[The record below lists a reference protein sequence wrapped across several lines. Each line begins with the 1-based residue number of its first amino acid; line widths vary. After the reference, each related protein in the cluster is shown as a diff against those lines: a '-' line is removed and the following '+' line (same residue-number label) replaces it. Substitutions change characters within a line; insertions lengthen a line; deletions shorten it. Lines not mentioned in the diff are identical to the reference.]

1 MKQNKKLSLQ
11 EEVENAAGRVER
23 EIAENPDLKDIQ
35 VSDRMEAALLAE
47 IQAYE
52 KRRGQEHSTGED
64 TAEFGEELAPNFTER
79 TKDNPEIFLSEE
91 DREALRLG
99 RELLKKK
106 EDEPKLFEVNTEY
119 HKHLNSDEKEA
130 KKNKGRKTSVFRM
143 PRGRRFI
150 IAFAAV
156 LVLVVGTSVTSV
168 GSKSYLKILWEKI
181 HGGENMQVINVKDM
195 DAQESEDGDE
205 VTAYREIVD
214 KLKVPTI
221 RLRYKPKGMRLQRYS
236 IDKEQSQAKLF
247 YKYDDEIIRYDIYLN
262 DADSSLRQKEEDDFV
277 DEFTVSTEKQDIIV
291 KEYEVNGYTNPRLI
305 ANFEYKGVKYQFKGI
320 MEKDEFIKILENL
333 AYFTKG
339 T

>member
-11 EEVENAAGRVER
+11 EEVENAAERVER

-35 VSDRMEAALLAE
+35 VSGRMEAALLAE

-52 KRRGQEHSTGED
+52 KRRGQEHSTGEN

-79 TKDNPEIFLSEE
+79 TKDNPESFLSEE

-119 HKHLNSDEKEA
+119 HKHLNSDEKKG
-130 KKNKGRKTSVFRM
+130 KKKEGRKTSVLRM

-168 GSKSYLKILWEKI
+168 GSKSYLKELWDRVVGNEK
-181 HGGENMQVINVKDM
+181 GSVLNVKDM
-195 DAQESEDGDE
+195 DKQDTSDIDESA
-205 VTAYREIVD
+205 VYKEIRD
-214 KLKVPTI
+214 KIDILAI
-221 RLRYKPKGMRLQRYS
+221 RIGARPKGMYVS
-236 IDKEQSQAKLF
+236 DYKIDEQQKMAQLF
-247 YKYDDEIIRYDIYLN
+247 YKYNGEIIRYTIYSN
-262 DADSSLRQKEEDDFV
+262 NADSSLGQKEEDALIGKHEVKTD
-277 DEFTVSTEKQDIIV
+277 KQTILME
-291 KEYEVNGYTNPRLI
+291 EYEVKNYDASRFI
-305 ANFEYKGVKYQFKGI
+305 ANFTYAGIHYQLKGI
-320 MEKDEFIKILENL
+320 MKEEEMKEIIENFI
-333 AYFTKG
+333 YF
-339 T
+339 

>member
-11 EEVENAAGRVER
+11 EEVENAAERVER
-23 EIAENPDLKDIQ
+23 KIAENPDLKDIQ
-35 VSDRMEAALLAE
+35 VSGRMEAALLAE

-52 KRRGQEHSTGED
+52 KRRGQEHSTGEN

-79 TKDNPEIFLSEE
+79 TKDNPESFLSEE

-119 HKHLNSDEKEA
+119 HKHLNSDEKKG
-130 KKNKGRKTSVFRM
+130 KKKEGRKTSVLRM

-181 HGGENMQVINVKDM
+181 HGGQAMQIMNVEDM
-195 DAQESEDGDE
+195 DTQDSEDGME
-205 VTAYREIVD
+205 VTAYREIREKINILAVRIG
-214 KLKVPTI
+214 T
-221 RLRYKPKGMRLQRYS
+221 KPKGMYLSEYKIDEEQRMA
-236 IDKEQSQAKLF
+236 QLF
-247 YKYDDEIIRYDIYLN
+247 YKYGDEVIRYTIYLN
-262 DADSSLRQKEEDDFV
+262 NSDSSLGQKEEDIKTG
-277 DEFTVSTEKQDIIV
+277 EFKVHSLDQDIAVEEYYV
-291 KEYEVNGYTNPRLI
+291 KGYADSRYI
-305 ANFEYKGVKYQFKGI
+305 ANFTYKGIHYQLKGI
-320 MEKDEFIKILENL
+320 LKREELESIIKNLIYFEKE
-333 AYFTKG
+333 T
-339 T
+339 

>member
-11 EEVENAAGRVER
+11 EEVENAAERVER

-181 HGGENMQVINVKDM
+181 HGGQAMQVVNVEDM
-195 DAQESEDGDE
+195 ETQDSEDGDE
-205 VTAYREIVD
+205 VTAYREVREDLGTLSVRIG
-214 KLKVPTI
+214 
-221 RLRYKPKGMRLQRYS
+221 YKPVGMRLKEYT
-236 IDKEQSQAKLF
+236 IDAEQKLAKLF
-247 YKYDDEIIRYDIYLN
+247 YSYNGEVIRFVIYLN
-262 DADSSLRQKEEDDFV
+262 NADSSLSQKEEDELIDN
-277 DEFTVSTEKQDIIV
+277 FTVDTEKQSIMV
-291 KEYEVNGYTNPRLI
+291 KEYDVKKYPDSRFI
-305 ANFEYKGVKYQFKGI
+305 ADFEYKGVKYQLKGI
-320 MEKDEFIKILENL
+320 MDKDQFIKIIKGLT
-333 AYFTKG
+333 YF
-339 T
+339 

>member
-168 GSKSYLKILWEKI
+168 GSKSYLKELFSSLL
-181 HGGENMQVINVKDM
+181 GGQTTKTINVKDM
-195 DAQESEDGDE
+195 ETQNTEDGE
-205 VTAYREIVD
+205 EITAYREVSEKLGSPIVR
-214 KLKVPTI
+214 I
-221 RLRYKPKGMRLQRYS
+221 GYKPKGMYLDKIQIDEGQR
-236 IDKEQSQAKLF
+236 QAKIF
-247 YKYDDEIIRYDIYLN
+247 YNYNDEVIRFFIYLN
-262 DADSSLRQKEEDDFV
+262 TADSSLNQKEADILI
-277 DEFTVSTEKQDIIV
+277 DEFNVENKYQKISIE
-291 KEYEVNGYTNPRLI
+291 EYQVENKDKKRYI
-305 ANFEYKGVKYQFKGI
+305 ASFEYKGVHYQIKGI
-320 MEKDEFIKILENL
+320 MKKEEISEILEKL
-333 AYFTKG
+333 VYFD
-339 T
+339 

>member
-168 GSKSYLKILWEKI
+168 GSKSYLKELFSSLL
-181 HGGENMQVINVKDM
+181 GGQTTKTINVKDM
-195 DAQESEDGDE
+195 ETQNTEDGE
-205 VTAYREIVD
+205 EITAYREVSEKLGSPIVR
-214 KLKVPTI
+214 I
-221 RLRYKPKGMRLQRYS
+221 GYKPKGMYLDKIQIDEGQR
-236 IDKEQSQAKLF
+236 QAKIF
-247 YKYDDEIIRYDIYLN
+247 YNYNDEVIRFFIYLN
-262 DADSSLRQKEEDDFV
+262 TADSSLNQKEEDILI
-277 DEFTVSTEKQDIIV
+277 DEFNVENKYQKISIE
-291 KEYEVNGYTNPRLI
+291 EYQVENKDKKRYI
-305 ANFEYKGVKYQFKGI
+305 ASFEYKGVHYQIKGI
-320 MEKDEFIKILENL
+320 MKKEEISEILEKL
-333 AYFTKG
+333 VYFD
-339 T
+339 

>member
-35 VSDRMEAALLAE
+35 VSGRMEAALLAE

-52 KRRGQEHSTGED
+52 KRRGQEHSTGEN

-156 LVLVVGTSVTSV
+156 LVLVIGTSVTSV

-181 HGGENMQVINVKDM
+181 HGGQAMEVMNVKDM
-195 DAQESEDGDE
+195 ETRDSEDGDE
-205 VTAYREIVD
+205 VTAYREISKELGIVA
-214 KLKVPTI
+214 V
-221 RLRYKPKGMRLQRYS
+221 RLGYRPEDMKIKSYS
-236 IDKEQSQAKLF
+236 IDSEQRRAFLF
-247 YKYDDEIIRYDIYLN
+247 FEYNGQKVRYGIYLN
-262 DADSSLRQKEEDDFV
+262 DSDSSLGQKKEDTLI
-277 DEFTVSTEKQDIIV
+277 DEFELDSLKQKVKV
-291 KEYEVNGYTNPRLI
+291 KEYEVEGYDQSRYI
-305 ANFEYKGVKYQFKGI
+305 AEFEYKGIHYQLKGI
-320 MEKDEFIKILENL
+320 MEREELDKIIENL
-333 AYFTKG
+333 VYFDKNA
-339 T
+339 

>member
-23 EIAENPDLKDIQ
+23 EIAENPDLKDIE

-168 GSKSYLKILWEKI
+168 GSKSYLKELFSSLL
-181 HGGENMQVINVKDM
+181 GGQTTKTINVKDM
-195 DAQESEDGDE
+195 ETQNTEDGE
-205 VTAYREIVD
+205 EITAYREVSEKLGSPIVR
-214 KLKVPTI
+214 I
-221 RLRYKPKGMRLQRYS
+221 GYKPKGMYLDKIQIDEGQR
-236 IDKEQSQAKLF
+236 QAKIF
-247 YKYDDEIIRYDIYLN
+247 YNYNDEVIRFFIYLN
-262 DADSSLRQKEEDDFV
+262 TADSSLNQKEENILI
-277 DEFTVSTEKQDIIV
+277 DEFNVENKYQKISIE
-291 KEYEVNGYTNPRLI
+291 EYQVENKDKKRYI
-305 ANFEYKGVKYQFKGI
+305 ASFEYNGVHYQIKGI
-320 MEKDEFIKILENL
+320 MKKEEISEILEKL
-333 AYFTKG
+333 VYFD
-339 T
+339 

>member
-11 EEVENAAGRVER
+11 EEVENAAERVER

-168 GSKSYLKILWEKI
+168 GSKSYLKELFSSLL
-181 HGGENMQVINVKDM
+181 GGQTTKTINVKDM
-195 DAQESEDGDE
+195 ETQNTEDGE
-205 VTAYREIVD
+205 EITAYREVSEKLGSPIVR
-214 KLKVPTI
+214 I
-221 RLRYKPKGMRLQRYS
+221 GYKPKGMYLDKIQIDEGQR
-236 IDKEQSQAKLF
+236 QAKIF
-247 YKYDDEIIRYDIYLN
+247 YNYNDEVIRFFIYLN
-262 DADSSLRQKEEDDFV
+262 TADSSLNQKEEDILI
-277 DEFTVSTEKQDIIV
+277 DEFNVENKYQKISIE
-291 KEYEVNGYTNPRLI
+291 EYQVENKDKKRYI
-305 ANFEYKGVKYQFKGI
+305 ASFEYKGVHYQIKGI
-320 MEKDEFIKILENL
+320 MKKEEISEILEKL
-333 AYFTKG
+333 VYFD
-339 T
+339 

>member
-47 IQAYE
+47 IQAYG

-181 HGGENMQVINVKDM
+181 HGGQSMQVMNVEDM
-195 DAQESEDGDE
+195 DTHDSEDGDE
-205 VTAYREIVD
+205 VTAFREITD
-214 KLKVPTI
+214 KLKIPAV
-221 RLRYKPKGMRLQRYS
+221 RLRYKPKGMRLERYTV
-236 IDKEQSQAKLF
+236 DEGQSQAKLF
-247 YKYDDEIIRYDIYLN
+247 YRYDDEIIRYDIYLN
-262 DADSSLRQKEEDDFV
+262 NSDSSLSQKEEDTLV
-277 DEFTVSTEKQDIIV
+277 KEFTVENEVQTIEVQEYRV
-291 KEYEVNGYTNPRLI
+291 KENSKTRLI
-305 ANFEYKGVKYQFKGI
+305 ANFEYKGVKYQLKGI
-320 MEKDEFIKILENL
+320 METEIFIDLLKDLI
-333 AYFTKG
+333 YF
-339 T
+339 

>member
-143 PRGRRFI
+143 PR
-150 IAFAAV
+150 
-156 LVLVVGTSVTSV
+156 
-168 GSKSYLKILWEKI
+168 
-181 HGGENMQVINVKDM
+181 
-195 DAQESEDGDE
+195 
-205 VTAYREIVD
+205 
-214 KLKVPTI
+214 
-221 RLRYKPKGMRLQRYS
+221 
-236 IDKEQSQAKLF
+236 
-247 YKYDDEIIRYDIYLN
+247 
-262 DADSSLRQKEEDDFV
+262 
-277 DEFTVSTEKQDIIV
+277 
-291 KEYEVNGYTNPRLI
+291 
-305 ANFEYKGVKYQFKGI
+305 
-320 MEKDEFIKILENL
+320 
-333 AYFTKG
+333 
-339 T
+339 